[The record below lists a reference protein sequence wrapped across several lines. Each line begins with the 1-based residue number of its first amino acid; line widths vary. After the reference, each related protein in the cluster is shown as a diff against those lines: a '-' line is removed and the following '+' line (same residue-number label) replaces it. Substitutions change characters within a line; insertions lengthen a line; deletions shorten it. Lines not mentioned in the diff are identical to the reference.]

1 MEPRKGLTIS
11 EPGFLMHLECSLL
24 LVGLVTSVL
33 YQLLDG
39 TLVIAFKIISKQLLH
54 LQSTNALVL

>member
-39 TLVIAFKIISKQLLH
+39 TLVIAFKMPTAFTVQKRFGIIN
-54 LQSTNALVL
+54 TW